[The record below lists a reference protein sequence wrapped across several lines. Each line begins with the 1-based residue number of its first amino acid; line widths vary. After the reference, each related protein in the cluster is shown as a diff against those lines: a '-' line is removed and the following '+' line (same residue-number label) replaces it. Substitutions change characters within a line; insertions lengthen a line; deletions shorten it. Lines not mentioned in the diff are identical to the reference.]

1 MDEQKIHIRHCMLY
15 EFDRGST
22 AAEATRNIHAAYGE
36 EAVGSSTCH
45 RWFTKFRSED
55 TTLTDKPRSGR
66 PVGINDEALQ
76 ALLDADPRQ
85 TTRELAEQLNC
96 SHTTVE
102 RHLHA
107 LGKVQKYGCLVPHK
121 LSSDNLARRASICA
135 SLLYRQ
141 KHEPFLERIVTGD
154 EKWVCY
160 VNVRRRKQ
168 WLDPDQKPFPDV
180 KSDLHPKKI
189 MLCVW
194 WDMKGVIYF
203 ELLNT
208 HETINANVYSQ
219 QLQRL
224 NEVLL
229 QKRPVLANQ
238 KGVIL
243 LHDNSRPHV
252 AQLTQQKIEQ
262 LGWEV
267 LPHPP
272 WSPDLAPSD
281 YHLFRS
287 LRHHLCNKHHED
299 FDEIKADLTAF
310 FELQSASFYKRGIEL
325 LPARWAKV
333 VKNNGDYID
342 D

>member
-1 MDEQKIHIRHCMLY
+1 M
-15 EFDRGST
+15 
-22 AAEATRNIHAAYGE
+22 YGE
-36 EAVGSSTCH
+36 KAVGSSTCR
-45 RWFTKFRSED
+45 RWFTTFRSED
-55 TTLTDKPRSGR
+55 ATLLDKPRSGR
-66 PVGINDEALQ
+66 PTNFDDEELQ
-76 ALLDADPRQ
+76 ALLDEDPRQ
-85 TTRELAEQLNC
+85 TTRELAERLTC

-107 LGKVQKYGCLVPHK
+107 LGKVHKYGYSVPHQ
-121 LSSDNLARRASICA
+121 LSTDNMIQRASICA
-135 SLLYRQ
+135 SLLLRQ
-141 KHEPFLERIVTGD
+141 KHKPFLERIVTGD

-168 WLDPDQKPFPDV
+168 WLDPGQKSLPDV
-180 KSDLHPKKI
+180 KSDLHPKRI

-203 ELLNT
+203 EVLDNNQTVNSNL
-208 HETINANVYSQ
+208 YSQ

-224 NEVLL
+224 NEVLF

-243 LHDNSRPHV
+243 LHDNGTPHV
-252 AQLTQQKIEQ
+252 SKLTQQTIEQ

-267 LPHPP
+267 LAHPP

-287 LRHHLCNKHHED
+287 LRHHLCNKHYED
-299 FDEIKADLTAF
+299 SDEIKADLTAF
-310 FELQSASFYKRGIEL
+310 CVLK
-325 LPARWAKV
+325 K
-333 VKNNGDYID
+333 
-342 D
+342 